1 MGKLVVVSESDPQ
14 FQNPPTLSLSTYAP
28 VVLLEVTQPLLFSCL
43 ADLAISVV
51 ILYLAY
57 FPI

>member
-28 VVLLEVTQPLLFSCL
+28 VVLLEVTRPLLFSCL

-51 ILYLAY
+51 ILYLA
-57 FPI
+57 